1 LQVNLRRGHG
11 ANGAQGSSQGAAS
24 LAEGDS
30 MQERRSLGRASL
42 GLAAAALAALTAAC
56 DQRSPQAAKE
66 EPAPP
71 PAVSVSQ
78 PVQREVVEWDEYT
91 GRFDA
96 TQTVEIRARIS
107 GYLNDVRF
115 KDGQE
120 VKQGDVLFSIDPRP
134 FERALEQAGAELFAA
149 NVKVENANLDVA
161 RGQPLIERKI
171 ISDKSFDDRM
181 SLLRDAQAAVKVAEA
196 KVKSAELDLSFS
208 TVAAPIS
215 GRIGRTMVTAGNWIS
230 AGSVSGATLLTTIV
244 SQDPI
249 YIYFDVNE
257 NNYIKYKRL
266 AERGVTAG
274 AADVGAP
281 VEVALPDERG
291 FPHKGLLDFLDNR
304 LDQGTGTL
312 RARAV
317 LPNKAGLFSPGLF
330 GRVRVTGTPSYV
342 ALLLP
347 DEAIGTDQTN
357 KYVLVVGADSM
368 VERRNVGLGP
378 LVDGLRVVRDGL
390 AGEDWVVTRGLQR
403 ARPGAKVAPKREAIE
418 LSAAVQAQGG
428 SEKAR
433 E

>member
-1 LQVNLRRGHG
+1 
-11 ANGAQGSSQGAAS
+11 
-24 LAEGDS
+24 
-30 MQERRSLGRASL
+30 MQERPSLRRAAL
-42 GLAAAALAALTAAC
+42 GLAAALLAAPIAGC
-56 DQRSPQAAKE
+56 DQGQPQAA
-66 EPAPP
+66 PQQAAPP
-71 PAVSVSQ
+71 PTVSVSQ
-78 PVQREVVEWDEYT
+78 PVQRGIVEWDEYT

-96 TQTVEIRARIS
+96 TQTVEIRARVS
-107 GYLNDVRF
+107 GYLNEVRF

-120 VKQGDVLFSIDPRP
+120 VAQGDVLFVIDPRP

-149 NVKVENANLDVA
+149 TTKVENANLDVT
-161 RGQPLIERKI
+161 RGQKLIEGKI
-171 ISDKSFDDRM
+171 ISDKTFDDRM

-208 TVAAPIS
+208 TIAAPIL
-215 GRIGRTMVTAGNWIS
+215 GRIGRTLVTAGNWIS

-274 AADVGAP
+274 AADVGAA

-291 FPHKGLLDFLDNR
+291 YPHKGRLDFLDNR

-330 GRVRVTGTPSYV
+330 GRVRVTGTPSYT

-357 KYVLVVGADSM
+357 KFVYVVGEEGSVA
-368 VERRNVGLGP
+368 RRNIKLGP
-378 LVDGLRVVRDGL
+378 LYENLRVVREGL
-390 AGEDWVVTRGLQR
+390 AAEEWVIIRGLQR
-403 ARPGAKVAPKREAIE
+403 ARPGIKVAPKREALT
-418 LSAAVQAQGG
+418 LSEAPAAKPVAKAQ
-428 SEKAR
+428 E
-433 E
+433 